1 MGELQRPRSL
11 RAVVFALGQVRGEDA
26 AGRHQLRAGSAK
38 RLPGLVVPVP
48 CRWEEQLNSDAAAY
62 GGGSLGNDGGRE
74 SERQPADGFGQSLV
88 MELPPL
94 TLVVFR
100 PANLPL

>member
-1 MGELQRPRSL
+1 M
-11 RAVVFALGQVRGEDA
+11 
-26 AGRHQLRAGSAK
+26 
-38 RLPGLVVPVP
+38 PVP

-88 MELPPL
+88 IELPPL
-94 TLVVFR
+94 ALVVFR
-100 PANLPL
+100 PANLPLQ